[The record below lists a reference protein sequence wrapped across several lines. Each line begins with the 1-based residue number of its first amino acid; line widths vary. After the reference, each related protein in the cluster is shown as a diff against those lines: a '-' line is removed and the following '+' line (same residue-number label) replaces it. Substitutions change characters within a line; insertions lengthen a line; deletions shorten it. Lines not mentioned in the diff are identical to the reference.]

1 MIVLRLIFWLLDIAL
16 WLADVGLLAYVV
28 LSYIRSMNPTVN
40 RVKQALSL
48 VCEPMLIPA
57 RRVLGRFVPSRFMFV
72 DWSPILVWIVLGI
85 ARNILDGLE
94 GIIL

>member
-1 MIVLRLIFWLLDIAL
+1 MIVLRLIFWLMGVAL
-16 WLADVGLLAYVV
+16 WLLDVGLLAYVV

-40 RVKQALSL
+40 RIKQLLAL

-57 RRVLGRFVPSRFMFV
+57 RRVLGRFLPSRFMFV

-85 ARNILDGLE
+85 GRNILEGLK